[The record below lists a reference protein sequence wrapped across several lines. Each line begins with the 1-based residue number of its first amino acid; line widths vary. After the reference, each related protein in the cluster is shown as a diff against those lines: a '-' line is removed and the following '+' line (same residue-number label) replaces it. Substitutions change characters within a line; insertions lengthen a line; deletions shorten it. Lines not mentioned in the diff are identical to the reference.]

1 MKLVDRYIIKTVL
14 QSTGLTLFVLVALT
28 LLFRFISE
36 LSDMDEQYNLLEIIL
51 FLLMSVPGFVY
62 DFLPMSVLLG
72 SMLGMGALAS
82 NNELT
87 ILHVTGMSYS
97 RLVLSVSK
105 AGLVLV
111 FLVVVL
117 GEIAVPQSRLA
128 AANYQLQ
135 AKGSEAGIQVSG
147 GFWARDGNTVIHV
160 ERTLSKNQ
168 LAGVTR
174 YAFDKNARLT
184 QVETIRHAV
193 QNADGWNLFDIS
205 TRIIK
210 PESVK
215 LSTAKQGTTAS
226 LVNPELLKLL
236 AVEPNHMSVFGLQGY
251 LDYLDENAL
260 YDYVFEYEYWVRLF
274 NPLVIIVMLLL
285 ALPFVFSAQRDVG
298 SGQRIMIGIIIGIAF
313 FLLNQMAGH
322 VGRVYEIKPVLS
334 ALLPVLLFASA
345 SLYGLSRVGVR

>member
-14 QSTGLTLFVLVALT
+14 QSTALTLFVLVALT

-36 LSDMDEQYNLLEIIL
+36 LGDMDDQYNLLEIMV
-51 FLLMSVPGFVY
+51 FLLMSAPGFVY

-87 ILHVTGMSYS
+87 VLHVTGMSYS

-117 GEIAVPQSRLA
+117 GEVVVPQSRLA
-128 AANYQLQ
+128 ATNYQLQ
-135 AKGSEAGIQVSG
+135 AKDREAGMQVSG

-160 ERTLSKNQ
+160 ERALSKNQ

-174 YAFDKNARLT
+174 YEFDVNERLT
-184 QVETIRHAV
+184 QVQTIRHAV
-193 QNADGWNLFDIS
+193 QNKDSWNLFDIS
-205 TRIIK
+205 TRMIR

-215 LSTAKQGTTAS
+215 LSTAKQGTAES

-236 AVEPNHMSVFGLQGY
+236 TIEPNHMSVFGLQGY
-251 LDYLDENAL
+251 LDYLDENGL

-274 NPLVIIVMLLL
+274 NPLVILVMLLL
-285 ALPFVFSAQRDVG
+285 GLPFVFSAQRDVG

-313 FLLNQMAGH
+313 FLLNQVTGH
-322 VGRVYEIKPVLS
+322 LGRVYEIKPVLS
-334 ALLPVLLFASA
+334 ALLPLLLFASA
-345 SLYGLSRVGVR
+345 SLYGLSRIGLR